1 MKYLRLLLLPFSG
14 FYWLI
19 IMIKNFLYD
28 KNILKVYKSK
38 IPIVCVGNISTGG
51 TGKTPLL
58 QTISKGLLD
67 KGKRIAILSRGY
79 KRKTEGYLEVDEI
92 DPEKFGDEPTMLIRN
107 LNNVNIVVS
116 ENRVKGIENITRN
129 YKPDFILM
137 DDGLQ
142 NRSVYKNFSIA
153 VIDESY
159 EKNNLLDRIFIP
171 AGNLR
176 EPSSR
181 LKNFDVVI
189 RNRKFAEKGNENF
202 ANVGNQNLFSA
213 KYSLEGIYDLYG
225 NRIELTELWNIP
237 PQPRQ
242 VEGDKSAQTSRN
254 RQVRAGKKS
263 NNFIFCG
270 IANPRSFEQTIQ
282 SVGINYSGKKFFGD
296 HYRYTEHNVLKI
308 ISLAKKSGCTNL
320 ITTEKDIV
328 RLQRFRGIFIDND
341 TNILYIKIKAEIENF
356 ENLIE
361 QIINKVSIN

>member
-1 MKYLRLLLLPFSG
+1 MKYLRLLLLPLSG
-14 FYWLI
+14 VYWLI
-19 IMIKNFLYD
+19 IMIKNILYD

-58 QTISKGLLD
+58 LTISKGLLD
-67 KGKRIAILSRGY
+67 KGKNIAILSRGY

-92 DPEKFGDEPTMLIRN
+92 NPEKFGDEPAMLIRN

-116 ENRVKGIENITRN
+116 ENRVKGIENIARS

-159 EKNNLLDRIFIP
+159 KKNNLLDRILIP

-176 EPSSR
+176 EPSSHLR
-181 LKNFDVVI
+181 DFDVVI
-189 RNRKFAEKGNENF
+189 RNRKFAEKDNENF
-202 ANVGNQNLFSA
+202 ANVENQNLFSA
-213 KYSLEGIYDLYG
+213 KYSLEGIYDLNG
-225 NRIELTELWNIP
+225 NRIELNELWNIP

-242 VEGDKSAQTSRN
+242 VEEDMSAQTSRN
-254 RQVRAGKKS
+254 RQVRIEKKS

-270 IANPRSFEQTIQ
+270 IANPKSFEQMFDSI
-282 SVGINYSGKKFFGD
+282 GINYSGKKFFGD
-296 HYRYTEHNVLKI
+296 HHSYSKNDVLKI
-308 ISLAKKSGCTNL
+308 ISLAKKLGSTNL
-320 ITTEKDIV
+320 ITTEKDIA
-328 RLQRFRGIFIDND
+328 RLQRFGDIFIDND
-341 TNILYIKIKAEIENF
+341 TNILYTKIKAEIVNF

-361 QIINKVSIN
+361 QIINKTFIN